1 MVKWKIQNLHHWSY
15 RLGQVWTAGIY
26 DTRGNLLSDLRES
39 SKEDAIKKT
48 KRYLDISIHENLD
61 EKLLEFIE
69 DAENCI

>member
-1 MVKWKIQNLHHWSY
+1 MIRWKIKDRNHWHWEK
-15 RLGQVWTAGIY
+15 GDVWDVGIF
-26 DTRGNLLSDLRES
+26 TSEWKLLTIRES